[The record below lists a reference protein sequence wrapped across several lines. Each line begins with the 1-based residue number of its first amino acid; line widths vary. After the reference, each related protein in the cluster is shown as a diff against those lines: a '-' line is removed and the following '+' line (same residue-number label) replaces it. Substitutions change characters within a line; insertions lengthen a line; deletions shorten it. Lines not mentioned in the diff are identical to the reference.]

1 MRIVPQPAIE
11 FRDVSYRLASGNLL
25 LEDIS
30 LQFEQGTTT
39 ALLGRSGAGKTTL
52 LRLVNRLLATS
63 GGELLIEGKPVSA
76 WDEITLRH
84 RIGYAIQE
92 GGLFPHFTIGRNIAL
107 ALELE
112 GKPAG
117 ERRKRVGE
125 MLQKVELAAE
135 FADRYPHELS
145 GGQRQRA
152 GVARALAASPTILL
166 LDEPFGALDPLT
178 RRELQEMTRTLL
190 RQLRT
195 TTLLVTHDLEEALYI
210 ADRIVLLDG
219 GRVIADLPS
228 GEFRSSAEPAVRE
241 YVTAFRHAEPEK
253 PKGTLQ

>member
-1 MRIVPQPAIE
+1 MIDASHAAIE
-11 FRDVSYRLASGNLL
+11 FREVSYRVQNGNLL
-25 LEDIS
+25 LNKVS
-30 LQFEQGTTT
+30 LRFDPATTT

-52 LRLVNRLLATS
+52 LRLVNRLLPTS
-63 GGELLIEGKPVSA
+63 DGELLVDGKDVRE
-76 WDEITLRH
+76 WNEITLRR

-92 GGLFPHFTIGRNIAL
+92 TGLFPHFTIARNIAL
-107 ALELE
+107 PFELE
-112 GKPAG
+112 GRPG
-117 ERRKRVGE
+117 EERRATALE
-125 MLQKVELAAE
+125 MLNEVGLDTQ

-152 GVARALAASPTILL
+152 GVARALSASPEILL

-190 RQLRT
+190 HDLHT

-210 ADRIVLLDG
+210 ADRIILLDA

-228 GEFRSSAEPAVRE
+228 LEFRNSTQPEVRE
-241 YVTAFRHAEPEK
+241 YVSAFRHAEDA
-253 PKGTLQ
+253 Q